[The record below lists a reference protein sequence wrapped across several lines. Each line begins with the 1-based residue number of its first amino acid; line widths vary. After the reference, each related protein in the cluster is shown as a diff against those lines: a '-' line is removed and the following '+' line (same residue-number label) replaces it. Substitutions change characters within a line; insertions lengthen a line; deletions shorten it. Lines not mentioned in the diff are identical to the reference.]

1 MIDLTPL
8 DVRNKRG
15 DFKKGLRGY
24 ETQEVD
30 SFLEIVS
37 ERLEALVRENM
48 VLKERLHSTQEQL
61 NSQSGREKAV
71 QEALVTAQELRTD
84 IRGQAQKEAELIR
97 NEAQAD
103 ARRVIKH
110 AQAQVL
116 KLQEVLAELERRRS
130 RFLKLLRQL
139 LERELDGV
147 EVEEGRKPLE
157 EFAVELELGA
167 GKAGSGAA
175 ASTRKGASKG
185 AAGAPETAP
194 DAETE
199 VTTEVVEAPTG
210 EALSLEFPEDK
221 AGGITA

>member
-147 EVEEGRKPLE
+147 EV
-157 EFAVELELGA
+157 
-167 GKAGSGAA
+167 
-175 ASTRKGASKG
+175 
-185 AAGAPETAP
+185 
-194 DAETE
+194 
-199 VTTEVVEAPTG
+199 
-210 EALSLEFPEDK
+210 
-221 AGGITA
+221 